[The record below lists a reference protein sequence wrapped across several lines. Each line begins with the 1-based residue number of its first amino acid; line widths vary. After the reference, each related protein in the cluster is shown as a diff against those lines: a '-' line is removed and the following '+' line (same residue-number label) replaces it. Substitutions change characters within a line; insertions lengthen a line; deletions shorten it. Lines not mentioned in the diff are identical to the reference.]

1 MTTKS
6 IPYIGGKIDVAF
18 DKADEL
24 PVSIQIYDDIGKD
37 PWTGEGFSAKDLS
50 AALNEIPN
58 KNREL
63 RIAVNS
69 RGGDVNE
76 GKTIRS
82 MLQDWPGRI
91 VNVIDGVAASTASWM
106 IPADEVQARN
116 HSQIFIHKSWAMVM
130 GNSNDMTKAVAMLN
144 TTDEQIA
151 DIYASKTGKS
161 REAMM
166 KLMSDETLLTGQNAL
181 ELGLV
186 DKIIDGNPVH
196 NFSATELQNMKGK
209 LAAMNSLKLSAPTQG
224 ADETKNKEQEKIM
237 EIENK
242 ALLTEQANRIAELE
256 NKVKAERASRIE
268 SAFNTLAATRPTL
281 NREEWLPKCQADES
295 VLNLAAKFPE
305 SPVAGN
311 IASGVQVMRNA
322 LVEKYENLAHDKV
335 EQAKLAKGLYNDI
348 RKQLMIANGVK
359 DADIL
364 NGKFDRFDFSNP
376 KIVNANTVDATLANT
391 VLSGEFV
398 TTMRNYIAPWA
409 AFTRTVSLSP
419 VSRRQVLE
427 VPLYSSAGSKQQNA
441 TNYESGDSVLD
452 PIAVTVAEESKSFH
466 VARPESNLGLQLAGL
481 VPTNARV
488 LAEGIHAKMT
498 ALMIAAKFGAATAI
512 GAAINFDKTDLPA
525 ILALGKNFERTTLLL
540 DGGHLAYLLPSDKN
554 AFVPGEAGAYGF
566 DGGIYKNNLWTGGVA
581 NICGFVCG
589 PDAIVNAWGVADG
602 LPAGEAISQ
611 TTMDVNGI
619 PFTMSVW
626 FSRSTRAVWA
636 SFQVMHGCAVGD
648 ATQGENLVTA

>member
-1 MTTKS
+1 MTKKS
-6 IPYIGGKIDVAF
+6 IPYIGGKIEVAF
-18 DKADEL
+18 NKADEL
-24 PVSIQIYDDIGKD
+24 PVEIQIYDDIGKD
-37 PWTGEGFSAKDLS
+37 PWTGEGFSAKDL
-50 AALNEIPN
+50 ANALKEIPN
-58 KNREL
+58 RNREL

-82 MLQDWPGRI
+82 MLEDWPGRI

-106 IPADEVQARN
+106 IPADEVHARN

-166 KLMSDETLLTGQNAL
+166 KLMTDETLLTGQTAL

-186 DKIIDGNPVH
+186 DKLIDGNPVH
-196 NFSATELQNMKGK
+196 NFTEVEIQNMKGK

-224 ADETKNKEQEKIM
+224 ADQQQKQQEKIM
-237 EIENK
+237 ETENK

-311 IASGVQVMRNA
+311 IASGVQVMKNA
-322 LVEKYENLAHDKV
+322 LVEKYENLAYDKV
-335 EQAKLAKGLYNDI
+335 EQAKLAKGLYNDV
-348 RKQLMIANGVK
+348 RKQLLIHNGVK
-359 DADIL
+359 DADII

-376 KIVNANTVDATLANT
+376 KIVNANTVDAALANT

-398 TTMRNYIAPWA
+398 TTMRTYIAPWS

-441 TNYESGDSVLD
+441 TNYESGDSVLA

-481 VPTNARV
+481 VPTNAKV

-498 ALMIAAKFGAATAI
+498 ALMIAANYGAATAI

-525 ILALGKNFERTTLLL
+525 ILALGKNYDRCTLVL
-540 DGGHLAYLLPSDKN
+540 DGGHLAYLLPGDKN
-554 AFVPGEAGAYGF
+554 AYVFGEPGAYGF

-648 ATQGENLVTA
+648 ASQAENLVTS

>member
-1 MTTKS
+1 MTKKS
-6 IPYIGGKIDVAF
+6 IPYIGGKIEVAF
-18 DKADEL
+18 NKADEL
-24 PVSIQIYDDIGKD
+24 PVDIQIYDDIGKD
-37 PWTGEGFSAKDLS
+37 PWTGEGFSAKDL
-50 AALNEIPN
+50 ANALKEIPN
-58 KNREL
+58 RNREL

-82 MLQDWPGRI
+82 MLEDWPGRI

-151 DIYASKTGKS
+151 DIYASKTGKG

-166 KLMSDETLLTGQNAL
+166 KLMTDETLLTGQTAL

-186 DKIIDGNPVH
+186 DKLIDGNPVH
-196 NFSATELQNMKGK
+196 NFTEVEIQNMKGK

-224 ADETKNKEQEKIM
+224 ADQQQKQQEKIM
-237 EIENK
+237 ETENK

-256 NKVKAERASRIE
+256 NKVKAERSSRIE

-311 IASGVQVMRNA
+311 IASGVSVGRNA
-322 LVEKYENLAHDKV
+322 LVEKYENLAYDKV
-335 EQAKLAKGLYNDI
+335 EQAKLAKGLYNDV
-348 RKQLMIANGVK
+348 RKQLMIHNGVK

-376 KIVNANTVDATLANT
+376 KIVNANTVDAALANT

-398 TTMRNYIAPWA
+398 TTMRTYIAPWS

-441 TNYESGDSVLD
+441 TNYESGDSVLA

-466 VARPESNLGLQLAGL
+466 VSRPESNLGLQLAGL
-481 VPTNARV
+481 VPTNAKV

-498 ALMIAAKFGAATAI
+498 ALMIAANFGAATTI
-512 GAAINFDKTDLPA
+512 GAASGFDTGELQT
-525 ILALGKNFERTTLLL
+525 ILALGKNYDSVRLLL
-540 DGGHLAYLLPSDKN
+540 DGGHLAYLLPTTRESF
-554 AFVPGEAGAYGF
+554 AFGEPGAYGF

-581 NICGFVCG
+581 NIAGFVCG

-626 FSRSTRAVWA
+626 FSRASRAVWA

>member
-1 MTTKS
+1 MTKKS
-6 IPYIGGKIDVAF
+6 IPYIGGKIEVAF
-18 DKADEL
+18 NKADEL

-37 PWTGEGFSAKDLS
+37 PWTGEGFSAKDL
-50 AALNEIPN
+50 ANALKEIPN
-58 KNREL
+58 RNREL

-82 MLQDWPGRI
+82 MLEDWPGRI

-106 IPADEVQARN
+106 IPADEVHARN

-151 DIYASKTGKS
+151 DIYASKTGRG

-166 KLMSDETLLTGQNAL
+166 KLMTDETLLTGQTAL

-186 DKIIDGNPVH
+186 DKLIDGNPVH
-196 NFSATELQNMKGK
+196 NFTEVEIQNMKGK

-224 ADETKNKEQEKIM
+224 ADQQQKQQEKIM
-237 EIENK
+237 ETENK

-311 IASGVQVMRNA
+311 IASGVSVGRNA

-376 KIVNANTVDATLANT
+376 KIVNANTVDAALANT

-398 TTMRNYIAPWA
+398 TTMRTYIAPWA

-441 TNYESGDSVLD
+441 TNYESGDSVLA

-466 VARPESNLGLQLAGL
+466 VSRPESNLGLQLAGL
-481 VPTNARV
+481 VPTNAKV

-498 ALMIAAKFGAATAI
+498 ALMIAANYGAATII
-512 GAAINFDKTDLPA
+512 GTAANFDSADLPA
-525 ILALGKNFERTTLLL
+525 ILALGKNYDSCRLLL
-540 DGGHLAYLLPSDKN
+540 DGGHLAYLLPTTRES
-554 AFVPGEAGAYGF
+554 FQYGEAGAYGF
-566 DGGIYKNNLWTGGVA
+566 DGGIYKNNLWTSGVA

-648 ATQGENLVTA
+648 ATQAENLVTA